1 MHEKLRNTQPDF
13 IFIIRFHSPK
23 QSMPPET
30 FPQFLL
36 AKARLYGD
44 KKTALREK
52 EFGIWQSVSW
62 AEYLSH
68 VRRFSQGLV
77 SMGFQ
82 RGDTVAIIGDNR
94 PEWVYAELAA
104 QSAGGKSIGIY
115 QDSIVSEVAY
125 IITHSDARFLVV
137 EDQEQVDKII
147 ELWPKLHT
155 VEKVIYYDPKGL
167 RNYAEPYL
175 MSFPEVERLGEDY
188 ERAHPG
194 WFEESVML
202 GKGEDIAI
210 LSTTSGTTGN
220 PKLAILTHNNLVS
233 MGRNLMAV
241 DPMSDKDEFVSFLPL
256 AWIGEQM
263 TSLGCGL
270 QAGFTVNFPEEP
282 ETVQEN
288 IREIGP
294 QTMFSPPR
302 IWENLVSRVQV
313 RIEDASW
320 FKRKVYDW
328 ALPVGYAMADIRFKK
343 QKPGPGMK
351 FKYFLANWV
360 MFQEIKDHLGLRHIH
375 RAYTGGAAL
384 GPDVFRFFH
393 ALGVN
398 LKQIYGQTEVSG
410 IAVLHRNGDVK
421 FQTVGTPIP
430 ETQVKIAENGE
441 ILVKSPAVFKGYY
454 KNPEA
459 TQSAL
464 IDGWLH
470 TGDAGYFDED
480 GHLIVIDRAKDV
492 MTLADGTKFS
502 PQFIENKLK
511 FSPYVK
517 EAVVFGG
524 DWPFVTAMINI
535 NMENVG
541 KWAEKN
547 QLAYTTYTDLAQK
560 PQVYALV
567 RKHVEESNE
576 DLPPAARIRRF
587 LLLHKELDAD
597 DAELT
602 RTRKV
607 RRRFVAERYKDIIA
621 ALYGESDHLDV
632 ETVITYQDGR
642 TAVIKTRLKIEELE
656 TNGSIPAIDIDRIDQ
671 RCGVCAGGAGFRAD
685 LQIQRCHQLRPG

>member
-1 MHEKLRNTQPDF
+1 MQ
-13 IFIIRFHSPK
+13 
-23 QSMPPET
+23 PET
-30 FPQFLL
+30 FPQFLVEK
-36 AKARLYGD
+36 AKLYGD

-52 EFGIWQSVSW
+52 EYGIWQSVSW
-62 AEYLSH
+62 AEYLEH
-68 VRRFSQGLV
+68 VKYFAMGLA
-77 SMGFQ
+77 SMGFD

-115 QDSIVSEVAY
+115 QDSIVKEVAY
-125 IITHSDARFLVV
+125 IVTHSDAKFLVV

-147 ELWPKLHT
+147 ELWPQLHT

-167 RNYAEPYL
+167 RNYTEPYL
-175 MSFPEVERLGEDY
+175 MYFAEVEELG
-188 ERAHPG
+188 RAFEKEHPG
-194 WFEESVML
+194 WFEESVAQ
-202 GKGEDIAI
+202 GRGEDIAI
-210 LSTTSGTTGN
+210 LSTTSGTTGY
-220 PKLAILTHNNLVS
+220 PKLAVLTHHNLIN
-233 MGRNLMAV
+233 MGRNLMKV
-241 DPMSDKDEFVSFLPL
+241 DPMSEDDEFVSFLPL

-263 TSLGCGL
+263 MSLACGL
-270 QAGFTVNFPEEP
+270 QAGFTINFPEEP

-313 RIEDASW
+313 KIEDTTW
-320 FKRKVYDW
+320 LKRKIYDW
-328 ALPVGYAMADIRFKK
+328 ALPIGYQMADIRFNKETPSSMLK
-343 QKPGPGMK
+343 L
-351 FKYFLANWV
+351 KYKIADWV
-360 MFQEIKDHLGLRHIH
+360 MFQEIKDHLGLRHIV

-410 IAVLHRNGDVK
+410 IAVLHRDGDIK

-430 ETQVKIAENGE
+430 ETEVKIAESGE
-441 ILVKSPAVFKGYY
+441 ILVKSPAVFQGYY
-454 KNPEA
+454 KNDEA
-459 TQSAL
+459 TRTAL

-480 GHLIVIDRAKDV
+480 GHLVVIDRAKDV

-511 FSPYVK
+511 FSPYIK

-524 DWPFVTAMINI
+524 DWPYVTAMINI
-535 NMENVG
+535 DMENVG

-567 RKHVEESNE
+567 RQHVEQANA
-576 DLPPAARIRRF
+576 DLPQAARIRRF

-607 RRRFVAERYKDIIA
+607 RRRFVAERYKTIIE
-621 ALYGESDHLDV
+621 ALYGESDYLEV
-632 ETVITYQDGR
+632 ETTITYQDGR
-642 TAVIKTRLKIEELE
+642 TAVIKTRLKIEEL
-656 TNGSIPAIDIDRIDQ
+656 
-671 RCGVCAGGAGFRAD
+671 
-685 LQIQRCHQLRPG
+685 